1 MADRQNHM
9 HNFPTV
15 EKSKGLRKGS
25 VSLIGAVAI
34 GLAATAPA
42 YSLTGALGPGARE
55 AGYQLPIIFIIAVIP
70 MYFVALAYKHL
81 TDVAPDAGTVFTWGS
96 KAILPHIGWVGGFA
110 LMLSSILAGVGAAGI
125 TVNAATTALGLGDP
139 STWVK
144 VMIASCFILLT
155 TWLVARGAE
164 ESSRTTLLLT
174 IIQFGGLALF
184 TGLLSVN
191 VFQHHRNPSAEAF
204 SWQWFNPLAIRGASA
219 LIGGFLVAIFI
230 FWGFDASMSMSEET
244 EGTSE
249 QAGRSGLTAIII
261 TVITYVVIGVATLA
275 YAGIDSNSDMSLTHD
290 ANIGDAF
297 SSLARHAVGSAGA
310 LVAAAIV
317 GLSAF
322 SATLSTV
329 MSTVR
334 GMLSMAT
341 YKALPR
347 HFASVDEV
355 AQTPKFATWF
365 IGLTTLF
372 IYGSLTVLSD
382 RIVEDCV
389 YSVGIAIMTYYTVV
403 AVSSVIYFWDT
414 AFHSWRTA
422 LEQVILPG
430 IAALIFIPVGVVQG
444 FRMAA
449 PDYNSGGSL
458 AGVGTV
464 FVIGVFSL
472 LAGVLLMILW
482 NLKEPSFFRGETL
495 PRERARPVRKS
506 QGMPPA
512 S

>member
-1 MADRQNHM
+1 MSEETINDASASVLQ
-9 HNFPTV
+9 
-15 EKSKGLRKGS
+15 SKGLKKGS

-81 TDVAPDAGTVFTWGS
+81 TDAAPDAGTVFTWGT

-125 TVNAATTALGLGDP
+125 TVNAASVALGLGDP
-139 STWVK
+139 AAWVK
-144 VMIASCFILLT
+144 VLIASSFILFT

-164 ESSRTTLLLT
+164 ESARTTLMLT

-184 TGLLSVN
+184 AMILGGNIL
-191 VFQHHRNPSAEAF
+191 QHHGNPSAESV
-204 SWQWFNPLAIRGASA
+204 SWEWFNPFAIHNTKA

-244 EGTSE
+244 EGTPE
-249 QAGRSGLTAIII
+249 QSGRSGLTAIII
-261 TVITYVVIGVATLA
+261 TVITYVVIGVAALA
-275 YAGIDSNSDMSLTHD
+275 YAGIDSNSTSSLTNE
-290 ANIGDAF
+290 ANMSDVF
-297 SSLARHAVGSAGA
+297 SSLARQSVGPVGA

-317 GLSAF
+317 GISAF

-334 GMLSMAT
+334 GILSMAT

-347 HFASVDEV
+347 HFAFVDEV

-372 IYGSLTVLSD
+372 IYGALIMVSD

-389 YSVGIAIMTYYTVV
+389 YSVGIAIMTYYSVV

-414 AFHSWRTA
+414 AFRSWRTA

-430 IAALIFIPVGVVQG
+430 IAAMVFIPVGVVQG
-444 FRMAA
+444 FRMAE
-449 PDYNSGGSL
+449 PNYDSGGSL

-464 FVIGVFSL
+464 FVISVFSL
-472 LAGVLLMILW
+472 LGGVLLMILW
-482 NLKEPSFFRGETL
+482 NLREPAFFRGETL
-495 PRERARPVRKS
+495 PRERARPPS
-506 QGMPPA
+506 GN
-512 S
+512 

>member
-1 MADRQNHM
+1 MNPNTNPIDPPMAT
-9 HNFPTV
+9 PKT
-15 EKSKGLRKGS
+15 KGLKKGS
-25 VSLIGAVAI
+25 ITLIGAVAI

-55 AGYQLPIIFIIAVIP
+55 AGYQLPIIFLIAVIP

-81 TDVAPDAGTVFTWGS
+81 TDAAPDAGTVFTWGS
-96 KAILPHIGWVGGFA
+96 KAILPHIGWLGGFA

-125 TVNAATTALGLGDP
+125 TVNAASVALGLGDP
-139 STWVK
+139 AAWVK
-144 VMIASCFILLT
+144 VLIASSFILFT

-164 ESSRTTLLLT
+164 ESSQTTLLLT
-174 IIQFGGLALF
+174 ILQFGGLALF
-184 TGLLSVN
+184 TGLL
-191 VFQHHRNPSAEAF
+191 VFNIFSHHRNPTAEAF
-204 SWQWFNPLAIRGASA
+204 SWQWFNPFAIHGASA

-244 EGTSE
+244 EGTPE
-249 QAGRSGLTAIII
+249 QSGRSGLTAIFI
-261 TVITYVVIGVATLA
+261 TVITYVVIAVASLA
-275 YAGIDSNSDMSLTHD
+275 YAGIDSTSPSSLTNE
-290 ANIGDAF
+290 ANISDVF
-297 SSLARHAVGSAGA
+297 SSLARQTVGPVGA

-334 GMLSMAT
+334 GVLSMAT

-347 HFASVDEV
+347 HFATVDEV

-372 IYGSLTVLSD
+372 IYGALILVSD

-414 AFHSWRTA
+414 AFGSWRTA

-444 FRMAA
+444 YRMSQ
-449 PDYNSGGSL
+449 PDYDSGGTL

-464 FVIGVFSL
+464 FIISVFSL
-472 LAGVLLMILW
+472 LGGVLLMILW

-495 PRERARPVRKS
+495 PRERAQPRRK
-506 QGMPPA
+506 A
-512 S
+512 

>member
-1 MADRQNHM
+1 MSTWNYGDQAAPSVQ
-9 HNFPTV
+9 
-15 EKSKGLRKGS
+15 SKGLKKGS

-55 AGYQLPIIFIIAVIP
+55 AGYQLPIIFLIAVIP

-81 TDVAPDAGTVFTWGS
+81 TDAVPDAGTVFTWGS
-96 KAILPHIGWVGGFA
+96 KAILPHIGWIGGFA

-125 TVNAATTALGLGDP
+125 TVNAAAVALGLGDP
-139 STWVK
+139 ATWVK
-144 VMIASCFILLT
+144 VLIAGSFILFT

-174 IIQFGGLALF
+174 IFQFGGLALF
-184 TGLLSVN
+184 TGLLVMN
-191 VFQHHRNPSAEAF
+191 VLQHHRNPTAEAF
-204 SWQWFNPLAIRGASA
+204 SWEWFNPFAIHGAGA

-230 FWGFDASMSMSEET
+230 FWGFDASMSMSEEMD
-244 EGTSE
+244 GTPEES
-249 QAGRSGLTAIII
+249 GRSGVTAIII
-261 TVITYVVIGVATLA
+261 TVISYVVIAVATLA
-275 YAGIDSNSDMSLTHD
+275 YAGIDSTSPASLTNE
-290 ANIGDAF
+290 ANISDVF
-297 SSLARHAVGSAGA
+297 SSLARQTIGPVGA

-334 GMLSMAT
+334 GVLSMAT

-372 IYGSLTVLSD
+372 IYGALILVSD

-389 YSVGIAIMTYYTVV
+389 YSVGIAIMTYYSVV

-414 AFHSWRTA
+414 AFQSWRTA
-422 LEQVILPG
+422 MEQVILPG
-430 IAALIFIPVGVVQG
+430 IAALVFIPVGVIQG
-444 FRMAA
+444 YRMAQ
-449 PDYNSGGSL
+449 PDYESGGSL

-464 FVIGVFSL
+464 FIISVFSL
-472 LAGVLLMILW
+472 LGGVFLMILW
-482 NLKEPSFFRGETL
+482 NLKEPAFFRGETL
-495 PRERARPVRKS
+495 PRERVLPRKDS
-506 QGMPPA
+506 
-512 S
+512 